1 MRQRLDKGRDNMKK
15 TIDGGK
21 TFDLGYDGDFT
32 AYSVEFEPGGN
43 TARFFSDSN
52 KTLFIVADQDLD
64 EENIL
69 TAGWD
74 EYYFE

>member
-43 TARFFSDSN
+43 TARFFGSG
-52 KTLFIVADQDLD
+52 KRTLFVIADQDLD

-69 TAGWD
+69 SAGWD

>member
-1 MRQRLDKGRDNMKK
+1 MKK

-43 TARFFSDSN
+43 TARFFGVFGDSN
-52 KTLFIVADQDLD
+52 KTLFIVADRDLD